1 MTKSGSNLFQQNP
14 MIYFRPSNIFFVLK
28 KVKKNYGRTLEELI
42 TVSEPQK
49 NLLSQLLSTFVSGHC
64 TKLGIFFQQK
74 VSFKKY
80 YSYLETAML
89 EQQFENV

>member
-1 MTKSGSNLFQQNP
+1 MFSQ
-14 MIYFRPSNIFFVLK
+14 FFLDPAPIDPH
-28 KVKKNYGRTLEELI
+28 LELI